1 MGLIGWNFSATQA
14 IFPLPFILQAPRL
27 FAGAIKLGDV
37 TQSATAFGK
46 IQSGLSFFRN
56 AYSQFASY
64 NAAII
69 RLDGLVEANER
80 ARVLPVLTTLPS
92 PDGSV
97 ELDGVEVR
105 SPSGRPADRPA
116 GPAAGGRVSR
126 W

>member
-1 MGLIGWNFSATQA
+1 M
-14 IFPLPFILQAPRL
+14 

-80 ARVLPVLTTLPS
+80 ARQLPVLTSAPS
-92 PDGSV
+92 
-97 ELDGVEVR
+97 
-105 SPSGRPADRPA
+105 
-116 GPAAGGRVSR
+116 SR
-126 W
+126 RLG